1 MDRRQ
6 QTWQQTEFGLGLVL
20 LLAFG
25 AAAIVFVAWP
35 YLGHSDASQSGIA
48 PPRLTALP
56 SSPSC
61 RVLGRHPLVCRT
73 AG

>member
-48 PPRLTALP
+48 PHA
-56 SSPSC
+56 
-61 RVLGRHPLVCRT
+61 
-73 AG
+73 

>member
-6 QTWQQTEFGLGLVL
+6 QTWQRIEFDLGVVV

-35 YLGHSDASQSGIA
+35 YL
-48 PPRLTALP
+48 
-56 SSPSC
+56 
-61 RVLGRHPLVCRT
+61 
-73 AG
+73 